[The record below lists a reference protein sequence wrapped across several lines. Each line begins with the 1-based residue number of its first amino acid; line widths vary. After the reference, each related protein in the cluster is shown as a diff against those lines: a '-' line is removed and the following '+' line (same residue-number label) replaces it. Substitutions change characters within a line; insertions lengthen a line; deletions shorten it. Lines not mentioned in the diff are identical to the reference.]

1 MIDEQQ
7 ASQLPKPA
15 GYKILCAI
23 PDIEAK
29 FDSGL
34 LKAEKTVKDEE
45 FMTTVLFVVSLGPDC
60 YKDQSR
66 FPNGPYCKEGDF
78 ILVRPHTGSRVI
90 IHGRSFRLINDDSVE
105 AIVEDPRG
113 IHRG

>member
-1 MIDEQQ
+1 MVDEQQ
-7 ASQLPKPA
+7 ASQLPKPS

-29 FDSGL
+29 FDGGL

-78 ILVRPHTGSRVI
+78 ILVRPHTGSRVS

-113 IHRG
+113 IHRS

>member
-1 MIDEQQ
+1 MVDEQQ

-45 FMTTVLFVVSLGPDC
+45 FMTTVLFVVSLGPGLLI
-60 YKDQSR
+60 YFLKHLQYFTS
-66 FPNGPYCKEGDF
+66 FF
-78 ILVRPHTGSRVI
+78 QIHTRHPICIGVI
-90 IHGRSFRLINDDSVE
+90 INIMVILIRTNNL
-105 AIVEDPRG
+105 
-113 IHRG
+113 